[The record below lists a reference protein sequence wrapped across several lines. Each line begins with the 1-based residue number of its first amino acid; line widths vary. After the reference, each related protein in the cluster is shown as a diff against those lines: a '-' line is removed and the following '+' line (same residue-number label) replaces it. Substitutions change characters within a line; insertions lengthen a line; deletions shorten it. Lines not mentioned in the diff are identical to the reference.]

1 MGTLLA
7 AGDDD
12 DGRPLDAT
20 GAGLYLAPDLDADV
34 TARSVGTQE
43 RSGSYRRS
51 GAAAP
56 SEPQLAFT
64 TGHSYPRPFSSRDVM
79 GGDGRGATSGADPG
93 VAGKEHVRCENRHAF
108 TFVLP
113 TR

>member
-1 MGTLLA
+1 MQRTLLDITDIMGTLLA

-43 RSGSYRRS
+43 RSGS
-51 GAAAP
+51 
-56 SEPQLAFT
+56 
-64 TGHSYPRPFSSRDVM
+64 
-79 GGDGRGATSGADPG
+79 
-93 VAGKEHVRCENRHAF
+93 
-108 TFVLP
+108 
-113 TR
+113 